1 LEPTDLHPAEDPR
14 KIVEYNI
21 LRAADRLGLDSEMRT
36 LLNMPFREIRV
47 EIPLRMDD
55 GSLRVFVGYRVQHS
69 GVRGPAKGGI
79 RYHPATDL
87 NEVRALAAAM
97 TWKTALVSIPFGGGK
112 GGINVDPRQLSTA
125 ELQRLRGT

>member
-21 LRAADRLGLDSEMRT
+21 LRAAGRLGLDNEMRT

-55 GSLRVFVGYRVQHS
+55 GSLRVFVGYRVQ
-69 GVRGPAKGGI
+69 
-79 RYHPATDL
+79 
-87 NEVRALAAAM
+87 RAGCTFFRTCSPTRAA
-97 TWKTALVSIPFGGGK
+97 
-112 GGINVDPRQLSTA
+112 
-125 ELQRLRGT
+125 